1 MKILGKTSDG
11 YIAELT
17 KAEMAWVQGF
27 RSKYDNK
34 LLPPEVGDVVD
45 IRKFVE
51 TSAFVRELDTSR
63 LQKIADQLT
72 NALASVEEA
81 RLQAGALTLFETL
94 KQDSVD

>member
-63 LQKIADQLT
+63 LQKIADQCSGFCRRSS
-72 NALASVEEA
+72 LAGRSIDLV
-81 RLQAGALTLFETL
+81 
-94 KQDSVD
+94 